1 MFQRLFKYIS
11 GVNQEGQEVEM
22 TAPVMTLHKVTT
34 DHSLFGG
41 TSSCPQVVKEDRLGD
56 LEMQLMCFYLPSK
69 YQNNHHHKV
78 PHSSYTS
85 IVLASVQETKPAGPP
100 TKPAPRHAAVFPPM
114 PMEGSHVV
122 LYNRPEMSA
131 YARRFGGW
139 ALTAETWEQHRQQL
153 REDLIGKRVR
163 ENEYFTV
170 SYDSPMQMVNRW
182 GIPQSWSYVVFRRN
196 EVVIQAE
203 AGENPADF
211 VLLEQL
217 VDQELVDQEGN
228 HH

>member
-1 MFQRLFKYIS
+1 VTLVCSYQHVDQAADPLAGLEKYSPQSLMMSKRFQKTPQGIMFQRLFKYIS

-22 TAPVMTLHKVTT
+22 TAPVMTLHKV
-34 DHSLFGG
+34 
-41 TSSCPQVVKEDRLGD
+41 VKEDRLGD

-69 YQNNHHHKV
+69 YQNNHHHK
-78 PHSSYTS
+78 
-85 IVLASVQETKPAGPP
+85 ETKPAGPP

-170 SYDSPMQMVNRW
+170 SYDSPMQMVNR
-182 GIPQSWSYVVFRRN
+182 RN